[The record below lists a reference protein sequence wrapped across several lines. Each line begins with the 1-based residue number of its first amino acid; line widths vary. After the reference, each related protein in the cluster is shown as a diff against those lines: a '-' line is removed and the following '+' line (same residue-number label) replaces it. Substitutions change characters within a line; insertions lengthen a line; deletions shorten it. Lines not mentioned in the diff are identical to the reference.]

1 MYGTRYILQFNSEKY
16 NHDYKILV
24 KEKDYAGQSEN
35 KALGA
40 APVLRRDDSDSGISG
55 TSLELVIQ
63 ADVDGEL
70 TSLYTV
76 DNKKFLVELY
86 RNGVLVWCGY
96 VLPEKYSEPYIA
108 VPYDVSVTAS
118 DGLGI
123 LKDIPFALTGERT
136 LFDVIKYCCDQ
147 TELSLDFVIF
157 SSLTES
163 SMKKDNSVFPQA
175 TFDSSAFSGKTCYEV
190 LGILMTS
197 LDAFVTECDGKWYVV
212 RYTDLNKDG
221 YWYSNS
227 GKLQGRYSLA
237 SLVLGSVDSSLYPI
251 GNMEFEVEPAYK
263 SVKFISEYE
272 TKPSFLQNYD
282 FSGGEKAWSG
292 FEFITREYKGTYF
305 AAMHNTSGSQE
316 RYIQQGIDVEKS
328 SESVVVEVKFALAQ
342 MLASMNGHAGEDR
355 KFALK
360 VHLSGNGQNYYLTE
374 DGWGTGDRRLE
385 VHGGLQD
392 MFYDKKIGNY
402 VDNFGGDFKIIADGF
417 PVSGRLT
424 ITIYNIYIETSG
436 STTVRASLFLD
447 YVIVT
452 NDCSKGIDVS
462 VSLAE
467 KASTSYEDIDIRL
480 TDVPFIENADKMFYN
495 GLKIAGKFTSAWSCG
510 GKTDSFLYTVLKC
523 TCSRIGFA
531 RKQLSGTIQGSMLSP
546 FVLVVDK
553 YSGELFYPVECSLN
567 LLDNEMNCTLK
578 QFMPYVE
585 LSGDTTESPRV
596 TNNSASEYRS
606 SGDNEVRVYQS
617 GSGVPMRIKDLSPTE
632 LQPDS
637 VIEVDRNNA
646 PKSGKATLQKL
657 LEFVL
662 TTGDVWTKEELQV
675 VEGYILYLGEKIK
688 AGDSDLWAGHHFSD
702 YLNQALLTTSNV
714 EFASVLTKIL
724 TTNEI
729 TTPDFVSGLLGSGAR
744 LKDGHLELNEITV
757 RQRLNVFLL
766 VIQKAMYQGGMLILS
781 PGGAEIT
788 SVVDG
793 GSYYKCTY
801 DTKNGKLKQPFVEDD
816 QLLCQSFDEG
826 NTKRYWRKVTSVGED
841 YFNLSKTDCEV
852 NSGIPAVGD
861 EVVVL
866 GNRTNATRQS
876 AMILCSVG
884 ADTPYMDT
892 YDEINTFSLEGK
904 LRTREGNL
912 SGIVDEV
919 FGQLDG
925 TGLYAKNVYLRG
937 KFALSTGTT
946 VEDKFGQTDSKL
958 SNVEG
963 QLNTQQGV
971 ISDLKTEMS
980 AIPGKIEQSV
990 SVVIDWATGE
1000 IDSKIAK
1007 TVTVTAPSQIFK
1019 YASGYTG
1026 TPSPSSILL
1035 SAMAKNFSPTSY
1047 QWQYLNDSTWTNI
1060 SGATS
1065 STYSVAPGNTILF
1078 PSGVYTRTF
1087 RCICN
1092 GDEKLS
1098 DNFTLAKLADGAT
1111 GQPGVAGVDAYT
1123 VLLTNEAHTIACDSS
1138 GNPLPGELANAT
1150 TKVVAYKGSTEVSF
1164 VLQNL
1169 VAVGGT
1175 FAIDGADGVKC
1186 TALTSD
1192 SGGCTFEVKI
1202 GSVVVKKVFGVT
1214 KATAGTDGRP
1224 GAAGKGVLSIV
1235 EEYYLSTSA
1244 TTQTGGSW
1252 VMTPPAWVN
1261 GRYFWTRSI
1270 ITYTDDTTST
1280 TTPVCVT
1287 GATGSTGGTGNG
1299 ISAVDVLYYLST
1311 SATSLSGGSWVT
1323 TSPAWVNG
1331 KYIWSKTK
1339 ITYTNGT
1346 TKESAAACITGSTGA
1361 TGAAGKGIS
1370 STSVT
1375 YQASASGTT
1384 VPTGTWSATIPSV
1397 AANQYLWTR
1406 TIITYTDNTTSTSYS
1421 ISKIG
1426 APGTPGGKGDK
1437 GDTGNGIKSSA
1448 VTYQASTSGI
1458 TIPTGTWSAS
1468 IPPVSANQYLWT
1480 RTILT
1485 YTDNTSSTSYSI
1497 GKMGANGTDGKGVKS
1512 VIPQYYLSTSSTT
1525 QSGGSWSNTIPAWTN
1540 GKYIWTRLVTTYT
1553 DNSTTT
1559 TSPVYDIANKAV
1571 EVAYSKVEAG
1581 INNLASGITIFAKQT
1596 DFNSLGTRVTKA
1608 EASITT
1614 QASNIELKVSK
1625 NGVVAAINASPESV
1639 KISAGKIDLV
1649 GKVTF
1654 SMFDTDAKNTIN
1666 GKVTSAQAT
1675 TIATTQ
1681 VNTLKNSLGSL
1692 AYSNKVE
1699 QSQLGTTII
1708 TGGHIKTDLID
1719 VDSIFAK
1726 DIVFSGS
1733 LTSSDYKATVS
1744 GSGASASVTTVGSRY
1759 SKSGFVVS
1767 SGGGTGILPSSSGVT
1782 QVAKIEAIGNQALI
1796 VGLEIV
1802 AKDTYSSAY
1811 LHEQTA
1817 LVLEARTAYSNP
1829 STRPRSIYSKAGD
1842 IVVENGDIITNGF
1855 IYAGQGIR
1863 AVPRITTITP
1873 SANTR
1878 KILNR
1883 QQIDNTDVIYYYNTN
1898 NNTSI
1903 KLPDA
1908 DEGKRIAIVNTGT
1921 KSGGISDTLSRSAN
1935 FTLNTWEVLDL
1946 VFILGF
1952 HNALGRGW
1960 MIVSDYSN

>member
-688 AGDSDLWAGHHFSD
+688 AGDSDLWAGHHFAD
-702 YLNQALLTTSNV
+702 YLNQFLLTTSDV
-714 EFASVLTKIL
+714 EFKSVLTKIL

-744 LKDGHLELNEITV
+744 LKDNHLELDEITV
-757 RQRLNVFLL
+757 RKRMNVFQL
-766 VIQKAMYQGGMLILS
+766 VIQKVMHQGGILILS
-781 PGGAEIT
+781 PGGTEIT

-793 GSYYKCTY
+793 GTYYKCTF
-801 DTKNGKLKQPFVEDD
+801 DTKNGKLKQPFVVDD

-826 NTKRYWRKVTSVGED
+826 NTRRYWRRITSVGED
-841 YFNLSKTDCEV
+841 YFNLSKTDCEE
-852 NSGIPAVGD
+852 NSAIPTVGD

-866 GNRTNATRQS
+866 GNRTDVSRQNAL
-876 AMILCSVG
+876 ILQAVG
-884 ADTPYMDT
+884 DDAPYMDT
-892 YDEINTFSLEGK
+892 YDDINSFSLDGK
-904 LRTREGNL
+904 LCTREGNL

-919 FGQLDG
+919 FGQLGG
-925 TGLYAKNVYLRG
+925 TGLYAKRVYLRG
-937 KFALSTGTT
+937 KFALDTGDEIGEKLDNLEDNLVT
-946 VEDKFGQTDSKL
+946 VSGRQDTQEGNITEIRTKVEALPGQI
-958 SNVEG
+958 
-963 QLNTQQGV
+963 TQ
-971 ISDLKTEMS
+971 E
-980 AIPGKIEQSV
+980 V
-990 SVVIDWATGE
+990 SGVIDWTKKE
-1000 IDSKIAK
+1000 INTAIAE
-1007 TVTVTAPSQIFK
+1007 
-1019 YASGYTG
+1019 
-1026 TPSPSSILL
+1026 
-1035 SAMAKNFSPTSY
+1035 
-1047 QWQYLNDSTWTNI
+1047 
-1060 SGATS
+1060 
-1065 STYSVAPGNTILF
+1065 TI
-1078 PSGVYTRTF
+1078 T
-1087 RCICN
+1087 
-1092 GDEKLS
+1092 
-1098 DNFTLAKLADGAT
+1098 
-1111 GQPGVAGVDAYT
+1111 
-1123 VLLTNEAHTIACDSS
+1123 
-1138 GNPLPGELANAT
+1138 
-1150 TKVVAYKGSTEVSF
+1150 
-1164 VLQNL
+1164 
-1169 VAVGGT
+1169 
-1175 FAIDGADGVKC
+1175 
-1186 TALTSD
+1186 
-1192 SGGCTFEVKI
+1192 
-1202 GSVVVKKVFGVT
+1202 
-1214 KATAGTDGRP
+1214 
-1224 GAAGKGVLSIV
+1224 SIV
-1235 EEYYLSTSA
+1235 EEYYLSNSA
-1244 TTQTGGSW
+1244 TSLIGGSW
-1252 VMTPPAWVN
+1252 VSTSPAWVD
-1261 GRYFWTRSI
+1261 GKFTWKRSL
-1270 ITYTDDTTST
+1270 ITYADNTITTTS
-1280 TTPVCVT
+1280 PVCVT
-1287 GATGSTGGTGNG
+1287 GATGATGPKGDTGPTGSQGIPGTSQYFHVKYSANSNGNPM
-1299 ISAVDVLYYLST
+1299 VDTPNTYIGTSVTS
-1311 SATSLSGGSWVT
+1311 SATAPT
-1323 TSPAWVNG
+1323 
-1331 KYIWSKTK
+1331 
-1339 ITYTNGT
+1339 TYTAYKWVQLKGAQGAKGDQGIKGAPGANGVSSYLHIKYSDNGT
-1346 TKESAAACITGSTGA
+1346 TFT
-1361 TGAAGKGIS
+1361 
-1370 STSVT
+1370 
-1375 YQASASGTT
+1375 
-1384 VPTGTWSATIPSV
+1384 
-1397 AANQYLWTR
+1397 AN
-1406 TIITYTDNTTSTSYS
+1406 
-1421 ISKIG
+1421 G
-1426 APGTPGGKGDK
+1426 GETPGAYIGQYVDSIPTDSTTFSAYTWTKVKGDK
-1437 GDTGNGIKSSA
+1437 GDTGAQGIPGESLHGKMLNRDPEFRKGNNG
-1448 VTYQASTSGI
+1448 
-1458 TIPTGTWSAS
+1458 
-1468 IPPVSANQYLWT
+1468 VSMY
-1480 RTILT
+1480 
-1485 YTDNTSSTSYSI
+1485 DNTSGGNVTVTRIARPSDCPTTSGYCLKIKTAGAASPGCGGFVLSI
-1497 GKMGANGTDGKGVKS
+1497 QSRANAVFIQKIIAKIPVGYTITNASNSMGTGYTDTWLTSRAGTGKYETYLRKVVCGATGSFSSGGHV
-1512 VIPQYYLSTSSTT
+1512 YLSGSPTPTASAPLEWYLAYCTVFDQT
-1525 QSGGSWSNTIPAWTN
+1525 QDEGIDNLLAIAKSE
-1540 GKYIWTRLVTTYT
+1540 LVT
-1553 DNSTTT
+1553 
-1559 TSPVYDIANKAV
+1559 
-1571 EVAYSKVEAG
+1571 G
-1581 INNLASGITIFAKQT
+1581 INQNTLGITLYAKQT
-1596 DFNSLGTRVTKA
+1596 DFNALGTRVSTT
-1608 EASITT
+1608 EATIKT

-1625 NGVVAAINASPESV
+1625 NGVVAAINASPETV
-1639 KISAGKIDLV
+1639 KISAAKIDLV

-1654 SMFDTDAKNTIN
+1654 SMLDTNAQSTVN
-1666 GKVTSAQAT
+1666 GKITSVQAT

-1692 AYSNKVE
+1692 AYLSKVE
-1699 QSQLGTTII
+1699 QAQLGTTVIQ
-1708 TGGHIKTDLID
+1708 GGHIKTDLID
-1719 VDSIFAK
+1719 VDSIFARN
-1726 DIVFSGS
+1726 IVFSGS
-1733 LTSSDYKATVS
+1733 LTSNDYNTTVS
-1744 GSGASASVTTVGSRY
+1744 GSGTSAVVTTVGSRY

-1767 SGGGTGILPSSSGVT
+1767 SGGGTGILPPSSGVT

-1802 AKDTYSSAY
+1802 VKDTYSSAY
-1811 LHEQTA
+1811 LHEQNA
-1817 LVLEARTAYSNP
+1817 LIVEARTVYSSP
-1829 STRPRSIYSKAGD
+1829 QTRPRSIYSRAGD
-1842 IVVENGDIITNGF
+1842 VIIENGNV
-1855 IYAGQGIR
+1855 R
-1863 AVPRITTITP
+1863 
-1873 SANTR
+1873 
-1878 KILNR
+1878 
-1883 QQIDNTDVIYYYNTN
+1883 
-1898 NNTSI
+1898 
-1903 KLPDA
+1903 
-1908 DEGKRIAIVNTGT
+1908 IVNGGFGGMVRSFSLSGASATIDSNFLTGSINSATSGMVVKIKPGFEGQRLALLNYSGVSFSIYRNDRNSLST
-1921 KSGGISDTLSRSAN
+1921 KIPSESSALLYY
-1935 FTLNTWEVLDL
+1935 TDKTWLPVQVGNL
-1946 VFILGF
+1946 
-1952 HNALGRGW
+1952 
-1960 MIVSDYSN
+1960 YYT

>member
-1 MYGTRYILQFNSEKY
+1 MTTWKG
-16 NHDYKILV
+16 
-24 KEKDYAGQSEN
+24 
-35 KALGA
+35 
-40 APVLRRDDSDSGISG
+40 LRRDDSDSGISG

-702 YLNQALLTTSNV
+702 YLNQALRTTDTPEFVAILANYLKSV
-714 EFASVLTKIL
+714 DFASGLTGYKVGVDSEFETL
-724 TTNEI
+724 KLRKWLEAAEY
-729 TTPDFVSGLLGSGAR
+729 LLNQIS
-744 LKDGHLELNEITV
+744 L
-757 RQRLNVFLL
+757 
-766 VIQKAMYQGGMLILS
+766 
-781 PGGAEIT
+781 
-788 SVVDG
+788 
-793 GSYYKCTY
+793 
-801 DTKNGKLKQPFVEDD
+801 
-816 QLLCQSFDEG
+816 
-826 NTKRYWRKVTSVGED
+826 
-841 YFNLSKTDCEV
+841 
-852 NSGIPAVGD
+852 VGD
-861 EVVVL
+861 EVILTEGGQIDRVEALENGFYRVILRENSVRTGELKKYDMCMTDFKLETGFRVIKFEITDVVDK
-866 GNRTNATRQS
+866 GTIIVYPEDPAYPPRSMMTFKRFANPVDKTRQNSIRLS
-876 AMILCSVG
+876 ARDQIIEM
-884 ADTPYMDT
+884 
-892 YDEINTFSLEGK
+892 
-904 LRTREGNL
+904 L
-912 SGIVDEV
+912 SGVDSYNPTAKNRDVLIGRIRDLLPELPHVPEFVRQQASIYLQNAILSGTIIQTSADGISQQRVPCYKGLWSIEKAPFFYYDQVTDGHVRYTCVYEGEKGTTEEPRFDSDVWQVADGDTALNMKMYNSTGSWDFWDRLDILFDASVEV
-919 FGQLDG
+919 FAG
-925 TGLYAKNVYLRG
+925 
-937 KFALSTGTT
+937 
-946 VEDKFGQTDSKL
+946 SK
-958 SNVEG
+958 
-963 QLNTQQGV
+963 
-971 ISDLKTEMS
+971 
-980 AIPGKIEQSV
+980 P
-990 SVVIDWATGE
+990 
-1000 IDSKIAK
+1000 
-1007 TVTVTAPSQIFK
+1007 
-1019 YASGYTG
+1019 
-1026 TPSPSSILL
+1026 
-1035 SAMAKNFSPTSY
+1035 
-1047 QWQYLNDSTWTNI
+1047 
-1060 SGATS
+1060 
-1065 STYSVAPGNTILF
+1065 
-1078 PSGVYTRTF
+1078 
-1087 RCICN
+1087 
-1092 GDEKLS
+1092 
-1098 DNFTLAKLADGAT
+1098 
-1111 GQPGVAGVDAYT
+1111 
-1123 VLLTNEAHTIACDSS
+1123 
-1138 GNPLPGELANAT
+1138 
-1150 TKVVAYKGSTEVSF
+1150 
-1164 VLQNL
+1164 
-1169 VAVGGT
+1169 
-1175 FAIDGADGVKC
+1175 
-1186 TALTSD
+1186 
-1192 SGGCTFEVKI
+1192 
-1202 GSVVVKKVFGVT
+1202 
-1214 KATAGTDGRP
+1214 
-1224 GAAGKGVLSIV
+1224 
-1235 EEYYLSTSA
+1235 
-1244 TTQTGGSW
+1244 
-1252 VMTPPAWVN
+1252 
-1261 GRYFWTRSI
+1261 
-1270 ITYTDDTTST
+1270 
-1280 TTPVCVT
+1280 
-1287 GATGSTGGTGNG
+1287 
-1299 ISAVDVLYYLST
+1299 
-1311 SATSLSGGSWVT
+1311 
-1323 TSPAWVNG
+1323 
-1331 KYIWSKTK
+1331 
-1339 ITYTNGT
+1339 
-1346 TKESAAACITGSTGA
+1346 
-1361 TGAAGKGIS
+1361 
-1370 STSVT
+1370 
-1375 YQASASGTT
+1375 
-1384 VPTGTWSATIPSV
+1384 
-1397 AANQYLWTR
+1397 
-1406 TIITYTDNTTSTSYS
+1406 
-1421 ISKIG
+1421 
-1426 APGTPGGKGDK
+1426 
-1437 GDTGNGIKSSA
+1437 
-1448 VTYQASTSGI
+1448 
-1458 TIPTGTWSAS
+1458 
-1468 IPPVSANQYLWT
+1468 
-1480 RTILT
+1480 
-1485 YTDNTSSTSYSI
+1485 
-1497 GKMGANGTDGKGVKS
+1497 
-1512 VIPQYYLSTSSTT
+1512 
-1525 QSGGSWSNTIPAWTN
+1525 
-1540 GKYIWTRLVTTYT
+1540 
-1553 DNSTTT
+1553 
-1559 TSPVYDIANKAV
+1559 
-1571 EVAYSKVEAG
+1571 
-1581 INNLASGITIFAKQT
+1581 INNLVNEWEWWLDTGDAGFDAAW
-1596 DFNSLGTRVTKA
+1596 KA
-1608 EASITT
+1608 
-1614 QASNIELKVSK
+1614 
-1625 NGVVAAINASPESV
+1625 
-1639 KISAGKIDLV
+1639 DH
-1649 GKVTF
+1649 
-1654 SMFDTDAKNTIN
+1654 
-1666 GKVTSAQAT
+1666 
-1675 TIATTQ
+1675 
-1681 VNTLKNSLGSL
+1681 GS
-1692 AYSNKVE
+1692 
-1699 QSQLGTTII
+1699 
-1708 TGGHIKTDLID
+1708 KTDTQH
-1719 VDSIFAK
+1719 VD
-1726 DIVFSGS
+1726 GS
-1733 LTSSDYKATVS
+1733 TLPTNMQT
-1744 GSGASASVTTVGSRY
+1744 GS
-1759 SKSGFVVS
+1759 
-1767 SGGGTGILPSSSGVT
+1767 P
-1782 QVAKIEAIGNQALI
+1782 
-1796 VGLEIV
+1796 
-1802 AKDTYSSAY
+1802 
-1811 LHEQTA
+1811 
-1817 LVLEARTAYSNP
+1817 VLLWCRAR
-1829 STRPRSIYSKAGD
+1829 
-1842 IVVENGDIITNGF
+1842 
-1855 IYAGQGIR
+1855 
-1863 AVPRITTITP
+1863 
-1873 SANTR
+1873 
-1878 KILNR
+1878 
-1883 QQIDNTDVIYYYNTN
+1883 IYYKGKTSTN
-1898 NNTSI
+1898 
-1903 KLPDA
+1903 
-1908 DEGKRIAIVNTGT
+1908 EGY
-1921 KSGGISDTLSRSAN
+1921 
-1935 FTLNTWEVLDL
+1935 LNL
-1946 VFILGF
+1946 
-1952 HNALGRGW
+1952 N
-1960 MIVSDYSN
+1960 